1 MQTDPVQPTEQQLL
15 FRLES
20 FDTAM
25 PIDPTVEDEAKRRF
39 MTLLVDV
46 DDGDHGNIGR
56 VLRAHNTA
64 GETFAVKVLAD
75 NRFIAPHGHEPR
87 TADEAAIHLANT
99 AALFEEY
106 RSLCSVSHLYGFP
119 RAYGY
124 GTCQGEPLILM
135 EWVEGSALT
144 EVRDLLPRDAEG
156 ITPAAVASVGC
167 AVLDALLGTR
177 NLATPLV
184 HRDLS
189 PANIMFR
196 TARRGIRQQIET
208 LDFDPCLIDMGS
220 AAAIAGSDTLTKRA
234 DIWRYATPAYAAPE
248 MLTQD
253 VPGIA
258 QLRRSPAI
266 DVYELSSI
274 LYELYSG
281 LLPFDTSAQATK
293 SSGSYYLLKTQN
305 KPQPLEVRREGDGAL
320 VDAIM
325 LGLSREQD
333 ARPSEYD
340 LYQALSP
347 YTPTYGERVVVAAQ
361 SAESPVDIDA
371 GTHLKVDVAAE
382 RAQALLDAARA
393 KSISRRKFI
402 VVGAAALAV
411 GVTAAGI
418 ATHGFGIPEYMN
430 GIRGSLGDYTWD
442 QLQKIS
448 LKIKGAA
455 DEAEAHKIA
464 MHYHLL
470 DEKGHIPYPC
480 TKRVTLGNGINVG
493 AQLVGIYHDDL
504 SDGTGKAGLSFL
516 FDAGIAER
524 AATDTPTSHG
534 WRACDLRTWLDRK
547 GLDLL
552 PEDLRICVVPVDKL
566 SNNVGAATDVS
577 CLTALS
583 ASLWL
588 PSMTEL
594 AGEQPPKTFSKE
606 FRWLSPIYSSEG
618 TEYQLFRELEIT
630 PYSSNN
636 KLVRQWKGKDTCWWE
651 RTVSPDKSAE
661 EDTLCLN
668 RVGAN
673 GDVYMFSTAAHDPDK
688 RTCVIPGF
696 CI

>member
-1 MQTDPVQPTEQQLL
+1 MQTDSVQPTTHQLL

-39 MTLLVDV
+39 MTLIVDI
-46 DDGDHGNIGR
+46 DESEHGNLGR
-56 VLRAHNTA
+56 VLRAQNTA
-64 GETFAVKVLAD
+64 GEVFAVKVLAD
-75 NRFIAPHGHEPR
+75 NPLITPAAHTAR

-135 EWVEGSALT
+135 EWVEGSPLVD
-144 EVRDLLPRDAEG
+144 VRDLLPRDAEG

-196 TARRGIRQQIET
+196 TARRSIAQQVDS

-281 LLPFDTSAQATK
+281 LLPFDTATQATK

-305 KPQPLEVRREGDGAL
+305 KPQPLEVRREDDGPL

-325 LGLSREQD
+325 RGLSLEQGD
-333 ARPSEYD
+333 RPTEYD

-347 YTPTYGERVVVAAQ
+347 YAPAYGDRVVVAAQ

-382 RAQALLDAARA
+382 RARA
-393 KSISRRKFI
+393 VLEAERQKAVSRRRFLI
-402 VVGAAALAV
+402 AGGVALVA
-411 GVTAAGI
+411 GLGI
-418 ATHGFGIPEYMN
+418 AGTVTRGFGLIDYAN
-430 GIRGSLGDYTWD
+430 GIRRSLDDYSWEE
-442 QLQKIS
+442 LQDIS
-448 LKIKGAA
+448 FKIKGAPSGKA
-455 DEAEAHKIA
+455 ARRIA
-464 MHYHLL
+464 IDYHLL
-470 DEKGHIPYPC
+470 DADGHIPYPSV
-480 TKRVTLGNGINVG
+480 KQVTLTDGRTVG
-493 AQLVGIYHDDL
+493 AQLVGIRHDEL
-504 SDGTGKAGLSFL
+504 MDGTGKAGLSFI
-516 FDAGIAER
+516 FDTGIARR
-524 AATDTPTSHG
+524 AAATQPLDGG
-534 WRACDLRTWLDRK
+534 WESCELRTWLDTK
-547 GLDLL
+547 GLKLL
-552 PEDLRICVVPVDKL
+552 PHELRALVKPVRKV
-566 SNNVGAATDVS
+566 SNNVGAATDAT
-577 CLTALS
+577 CLSELPAK
-583 ASLWL
+583 LWL

-594 AGEQPPKTFSKE
+594 AGEQPPKKFSKP
-606 FRWLSPIYSSEG
+606 FQWLSPLYSNEG
-618 TEYQLFRELEIT
+618 SEYQLFRELKIT
-630 PYSSNN
+630 PYSANDDLIRTWGD
-636 KLVRQWKGKDTCWWE
+636 KKICWWE
-651 RTVSPDKSAE
+651 RTVSPDKTDE
-661 EDTLCLN
+661 EGVTYLN
-668 RVGAN
+668 RVGVN
-673 GDVYMFSTAAHDPDK
+673 GDVYMFSTPAHKPDK
-688 RTCVIPGF
+688 KTAVIPGF